1 MEEVEGSFL
10 EKGRDSMADLY
21 DRYRQGAYQEV
32 YDELL
37 AMQEHIYEPPIY
49 EEALLVM
56 RELMRRVRMNIES
69 LIARLHSIGYHFGKG
84 GFWQEFAPEQ
94 QSAFSPVFQSPPS
107 GTSAHLARLEQL
119 AGPLPLALKCWY
131 EEVGRVNLIGLFAA
145 NKRGDGSIFDP
156 LYIESLEQ
164 VLKEAQ
170 VFLEIDGWPDR
181 VVILAPD
188 QYHKYG
194 FSGAGAYTM
203 ALPCKALDAPFVNE
217 PHHTTFVNYL
227 RVSLRWGGFPGLAT
241 EPRLVPE
248 EMDMLTKDLV
258 LF

>member
-1 MEEVEGSFL
+1 
-10 EKGRDSMADLY
+10 MADLY
-21 DRYRQGAYQEV
+21 DRYRQGAYQVV

-37 AMQEHIYEPPIY
+37 AMQADISEPPIY

-56 RELMRRVRMNIES
+56 RELMRRVRTNIER
-69 LIARLHSIGYHFGKG
+69 LIRRLHSLGYQFGNG
-84 GFWQEFAPEQ
+84 GFWQELAPEEQ
-94 QSAFSPVFQSPPS
+94 AAFSPILQSPPAE
-107 GTSAHLARLEQL
+107 TLTYLDRLEQL

-131 EEVGRVNLIGLFAA
+131 EQLGRVNLIGLFPA
-145 NKRGDGSIFDP
+145 NNPGDGPIFDP

-164 VLKEAQ
+164 VLKEVQ
-170 VFLEIDGWPDR
+170 MFLEIDGWPER
-181 VVILAPD
+181 EVFLAPD

-203 ALPCKALDAPFVNE
+203 ALPCKALDAPIVNE

-227 RVSLRWGGFPGLAT
+227 RLSLRWGGFPGLAT
-241 EPRLVPE
+241 EPRLVPK
-248 EMDMLTKDLV
+248 DLDLLTKDLV

>member
-1 MEEVEGSFL
+1 
-10 EKGRDSMADLY
+10 MADLY
-21 DRYRQGAYQEV
+21 DRYRQGAYQDV

-37 AMQEHIYEPPIY
+37 AMQEYIYESPIY

-56 RELMRRVRMNIES
+56 RELMRRVRTNLERLIVRLDS
-69 LIARLHSIGYHFGKG
+69 LGYQFGKG

-94 QSAFSPVFQSPPS
+94 QSAFSAVFQSPPP
-107 GTSAHLARLEQL
+107 GTPEHLARLEQL
-119 AGPLPLALKCWY
+119 AGPLPLSLKCWY
-131 EEVGRVNLIGLFAA
+131 EEVGRVNLIGLFPA
-145 NKRGDGSIFDP
+145 NKRGDGPALDP

-181 VVILAPD
+181 VVMLAPD

-194 FSGAGAYTM
+194 FSGAGAYTVN
-203 ALPCKALDAPFVNE
+203 LPCKALDALFVDE

-227 RVSLRWGGFPGLAT
+227 RGCLRGGGFPGLAT
-241 EPRLVPE
+241 EPRLLPE
-248 EMDMLTKDLV
+248 GMDMLTKDLV